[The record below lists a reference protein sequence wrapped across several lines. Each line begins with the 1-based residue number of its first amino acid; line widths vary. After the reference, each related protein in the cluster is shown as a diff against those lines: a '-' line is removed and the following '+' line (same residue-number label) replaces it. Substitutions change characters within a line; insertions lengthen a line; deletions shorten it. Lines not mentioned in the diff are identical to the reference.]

1 MIDLKGCGTA
11 LVTPFKSDTQLDLEA
26 FRKLIRWQLDSGIH
40 FLVPSGTTGESVT
53 LNEEEYRKVIR
64 TCVETAAGAVPVV
77 AGAGTNNTA
86 QAIHLATIAQQ
97 EGADA
102 LLAVTPYYNKP
113 TQEGLVLHFSKIAES
128 ISLPVVLYNVPG
140 RTIINITAE
149 TALRLAQV
157 DNIIALKEASGD
169 LGQVMQILNRRPS
182 DFVVLSGDDSLTL
195 PIMAMGGEGIIS
207 VASNLIPAEMSQMV
221 DLALSGKWEEAKKI
235 HYRYLDL
242 MELNFIESSPIPVK
256 YALSRMGKLE
266 EAYRLPL
273 CPLSDPSKKVMD
285 QELDK
290 LNLVS
295 SGD

>member
-1 MIDLKGCGTA
+1 MMKLSGCGTA
-11 LVTPFKSDTQLDLEA
+11 LVTPFQSDTQLDLEA
-26 FRKLIRWQLDSGIH
+26 YRKLIRWQLDSGIH

-53 LNEEEYRKVIR
+53 LNEEEYREVIR

-221 DLALSGKWEEAKKI
+221 DLALSGKWEEARKL

-273 CPLSDPSKKVMD
+273 CPLSDPSRKVMD

>member
-86 QAIHLATIAQQ
+86 QAIHMATIAQQ

-140 RTIINITAE
+140 RTLINITAE

>member
-11 LVTPFKSDTQLDLEA
+11 LVTPFQSDAQLDLEA
-26 FRKLIRWQLDSGIH
+26 YQKLIRWQLDSGVH

-53 LNEEEYRKVIR
+53 LNEEEYRQVIR

-86 QAIHLATIAQQ
+86 HAIHLAAIAQQ

-169 LGQVMQILNRRPS
+169 LGQVMQILGSRPS
-182 DFVVLSGDDSLTL
+182 DFLVLSGDDSLTL
-195 PIMAMGGEGIIS
+195 PMMAMGGEGIIS
-207 VASNLIPAEMSQMV
+207 VASNVIPAEMSQRV
-221 DLALSGKWEEAKKI
+221 DLALSGKWEEARKI
-235 HYRYLDL
+235 HYRYLNL
-242 MELNFIESSPIPVK
+242 MQVNFIETSPIPVK

-266 EAYRLPL
+266 EVYRLPL
-273 CPLSDPSKKVMD
+273 CTISDTSKKVMD

-290 LNLVS
+290 LNLVR

>member
-1 MIDLKGCGTA
+1 MMNLTGCGTA
-11 LVTPFKSDTQLDLEA
+11 LITPFQSDTQLDLEA
-26 FRKLIRWQLDSGIH
+26 YRKLIRWQLDSGVH
-40 FLVPSGTTGESVT
+40 FLVPAGTTGESVT
-53 LNEEEYRKVIR
+53 LNEEEYREVIR
-64 TCVETAAGAVPVV
+64 TCVKTAAGAVPVV

-113 TQEGLVLHFSKIAES
+113 TQEGLVRHFSKIAES

-157 DNIIALKEASGD
+157 DNIIAVKEASGD

-221 DLALSGKWEEAKKI
+221 DLVLSGKWEEARKI
-235 HYRYLDL
+235 HYRYLNL
-242 MELNFIESSPIPVK
+242 MEINFIETSPIPVK

-273 CPLSDPSKKVMD
+273 CPLSDTSKKVMD

>member
-1 MIDLKGCGTA
+1 MIDLRGCGTA

-128 ISLPVVLYNVPG
+128 ITLPVVLYNVPG

-169 LGQVMQILNRRPS
+169 LGQVMQILKRRPS

>member
-86 QAIHLATIAQQ
+86 QAIHMATIAQQ

-221 DLALSGKWEEAKKI
+221 DLALSGKWEEAKKL

>member
-221 DLALSGKWEEAKKI
+221 DLALSGKWEEAKKL

-273 CPLSDPSKKVMD
+273 CPLSDLSKKVMD

>member
-1 MIDLKGCGTA
+1 MINLKGCGTA
-11 LVTPFKSDTQLDLEA
+11 LVTPFQSDTQLDLEA
-26 FRKLIRWQLDSGIH
+26 YRKLIRWQLDSGIH

-53 LNEEEYRKVIR
+53 LNEEEYRQVIR

-77 AGAGTNNTA
+77 AGAGSNNTA
-86 QAIHLATIAQQ
+86 QVIHLAGIAEQ

-157 DNIIALKEASGD
+157 DSIIAVKEASGD
-169 LGQVMQILNRRPS
+169 LGQVMQILGSRPS
-182 DFVVLSGDDSLTL
+182 DFLVLSGDDSLTL
-195 PIMAMGGEGIIS
+195 PMMAMGGEGIIS
-207 VASNLIPAEMSQMV
+207 VASNLIPAEMSEMV
-221 DLALSGKWEEAKKI
+221 DLALSGKWEEARKI
-235 HYRYLDL
+235 HYRYLNL
-242 MELNFIESSPIPVK
+242 MALNFIETSPIPVK
-256 YALSRMGKLE
+256 YALSRMGRLE
-266 EAYRLPL
+266 EVYRLPL
-273 CPLSDPSKKVMD
+273 CPLSAPSKKMMD

>member
-221 DLALSGKWEEAKKI
+221 DLALSGKWEEARKI

-285 QELDK
+285 QELDE

>member
-1 MIDLKGCGTA
+1 MINLRGCGTA
-11 LVTPFKSDTQLDLEA
+11 LVTPFQSDTQLDLEA
-26 FRKLIRWQLDSGIH
+26 YRKLIRWQLDSGVH

-53 LNEEEYRKVIR
+53 LNEEEYRQVIR

-86 QAIHLATIAQQ
+86 QAIHLATIAEQ

-113 TQEGLVLHFSKIAES
+113 TQEGLFLHFSKIAES

-149 TALRLAQV
+149 TALRLAQI
-157 DNIIALKEASGD
+157 DSIIAVKEASGD
-169 LGQVMQILNRRPS
+169 LGQVMQILDRRPA
-182 DFVVLSGDDSLTL
+182 DFLVLSGDDSLTF

-221 DLALSGKWEEAKKI
+221 DLALDGRWEEARKI
-235 HYRYLDL
+235 HYRYLNL
-242 MELNFIESSPIPVK
+242 MEINFIETSPIPVK
-256 YALSRMGKLE
+256 YALSRMGRLE
-266 EAYRLPL
+266 EVYRLPL
-273 CPLSDPSKKVMD
+273 CPITEPSKKVMD

-290 LNLVS
+290 LNLVNT
-295 SGD
+295 GD